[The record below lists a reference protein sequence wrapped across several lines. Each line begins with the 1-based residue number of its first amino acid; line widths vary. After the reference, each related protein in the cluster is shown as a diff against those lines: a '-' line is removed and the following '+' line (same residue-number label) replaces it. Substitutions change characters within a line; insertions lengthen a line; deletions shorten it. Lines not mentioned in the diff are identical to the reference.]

1 MLLSKYALSFPKW
14 HLKRKELWKVWT
26 TPLVQKSA
34 RFIDA
39 FYKIVWPQSKA
50 IRFSSCCPSY
60 GGVHFIVCLL
70 HRDSIAHSLLN
81 GLERLWKFVSFLCKK
96 GLNLTIN
103 TRFVVRVL
111 FFRTYPILNQ
121 FVSDMMKCWIMFTA
135 PWFTI
140 NVLFVPFM
148 IQL

>member
-1 MLLSKYALSFPKW
+1 MCQNTCYCPSMLFPFQNGI
-14 HLKRKELWKVWT
+14 WKG
-26 TPLVQKSA
+26 KSCG
-34 RFIDA
+34 RCGQRHWC
-39 FYKIVWPQSKA
+39 KIVWPQSRA

-70 HRDSIAHSLLN
+70 YRDSIAHSLLN